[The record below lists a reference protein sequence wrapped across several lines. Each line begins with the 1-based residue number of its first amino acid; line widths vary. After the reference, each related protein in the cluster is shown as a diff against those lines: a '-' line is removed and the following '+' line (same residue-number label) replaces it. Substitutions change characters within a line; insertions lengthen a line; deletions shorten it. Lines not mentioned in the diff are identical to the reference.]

1 MRIPPT
7 ELSINDLINDVMV
20 LYESMNVGIELKLA
34 DDIPLIT
41 ADASLLRQVI
51 HNLAQNA
58 LDALSNMPAPKI
70 VMETRVQDDHV
81 RFSVE
86 DNGTGVRED
95 VLARIFEPY
104 VTTKP
109 KGTGLGM
116 AIAKKIVEE
125 HQGSVTVVNV
135 KPHGARVEI
144 VLPMSLQPSPQKV

>member
-1 MRIPPT
+1 M
-7 ELSINDLINDVMV
+7 
-20 LYESMNVGIELKLA
+20 A
-34 DDIPLIT
+34 

-58 LDALSNMPAPKI
+58 LDALAGLPEPKI
-70 VMETRVQDDHV
+70 IMQTSTREGLV

-95 VLARIFEPY
+95 VLGRIFEPY

-116 AIAKKIVEE
+116 AIAKKIIEE
-125 HQGSVTVVNV
+125 HQGSVTVVNI
-135 KPHGARVEI
+135 KPHGALVEI
-144 VLPMSLQPSPQKV
+144 LLPVSLRAPPINVELTV